1 MPIRFCRTVCPSDGK
16 TVPLA
21 FSLGQ
26 ARSLPVGEEVFF
38 PNTFLMHSY
47 VQYTELQIGTK
58 VLQDVTVTVVVIW
71 PVAFRLDKISYTLH
85 APSIEISKYNS
96 YDR

>member
-1 MPIRFCRTVCPSDGK
+1 MFTDGK

-26 ARSLPVGEEVFF
+26 ARSLPVGEVFF

-58 VLQDVTVTVVVIW
+58 VLQDVTVTVVVIR
-71 PVAFRLDKISYTLH
+71 PVAFRLDRISYTLH
-85 APSIEISKYNS
+85 APSIETSKYNS